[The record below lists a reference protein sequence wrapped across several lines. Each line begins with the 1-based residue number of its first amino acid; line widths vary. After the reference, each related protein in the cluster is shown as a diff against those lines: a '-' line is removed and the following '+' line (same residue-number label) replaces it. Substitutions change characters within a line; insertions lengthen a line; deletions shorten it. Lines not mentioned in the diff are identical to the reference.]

1 MRTRLGMVAASAAL
15 LLALG
20 ACGDDGGDEEDLGAG
35 DTSDDTSEEASV
47 EDALADDP
55 TLEECQDAL
64 RTVLERFEVPDG
76 IDRADGFD
84 DDERAALESS
94 FENAAEG
101 FFDPS
106 DEDHPCTEQLNSMTD
121 EEAAAFIG
129 QLDPEIVALL
139 GVPAEPQFTPI
150 EDEL

>member
-1 MRTRLGMVAASAAL
+1 MRTRIGTVAASAAL
-15 LLALG
+15 VLALG
-20 ACGDDGGDEEDLGAG
+20 ACGDDGGDDG
-35 DTSDDTSEEASV
+35 SDDGRDTSEEASV
-47 EDALADDP
+47 EDALLDDP

-94 FENAAEG
+94 FEEAAEG
-101 FFDPS
+101 LFDPN
-106 DEDHPCTEQLNSMTD
+106 DEDHPCTDQLNSMTD

-139 GVPAEPQFTPI
+139 GTPAEPQFTPI